1 MWRGP
6 YLDPI
11 HRLLYLGSTGAVE
24 QIINTNPSIL
34 GGGRQFVQGLR
45 GLGGSASPAPTV
57 LQQPPPPPPPAT
69 GRSPSGQS
77 SESGQ
82 Y

>member
-24 QIINTNPSIL
+24 QIINTNPSVL
-34 GGGRQFVQGLR
+34 GRGRQFVQGLR
-45 GLGGSASPAPTV
+45 GAGGFSQPSPHCPAATPSPT
-57 LQQPPPPPPPAT
+57 PTCHEKEPF
-69 GRSPSGQS
+69 R